1 MFNPLL
7 EDTGEDG
14 ERNQLIFIGILV
26 AIILIDSIIL
36 IVGDDSVDINEY
48 MYNTSEWE
56 IAFSNMTLTSSSD
69 VVISDNNEETLIFE
83 IDSNLSD
90 DGWMVQE
97 IRFILTYGETSFGDF
112 DCDTVTAEFNHDEK
126 TGEDSVSEQLSG
138 ESTDCTEIQMYK
150 EWMYYED

>member
-69 VVISDNNEETLIFE
+69 VVISDNNEE
-83 IDSNLSD
+83 
-90 DGWMVQE
+90 
-97 IRFILTYGETSFGDF
+97 Y
-112 DCDTVTAEFNHDEK
+112 
-126 TGEDSVSEQLSG
+126 
-138 ESTDCTEIQMYK
+138 
-150 EWMYYED
+150 